1 MQIIP
6 VIDLRSGRCSRAADD
21 SNPLLPKLFSQ
32 DPLEQAIIFQNLG
45 VRTIHIVDLDGVF
58 CGSPRALDTV
68 QKIVSAT
75 DLIVQISGGY
85 QSMDAVFLAAK
96 AGAHR
101 IVLTTAAVRTPQ
113 LVKNAAELFVDK
125 IAVGIDAKDGI
136 AAIEGWEYTVDKN
149 VFTLAA
155 EIKELGVKSIIYN
168 DINRIGRLCEPD
180 YATIARLC
188 HDYDISVTVCG
199 GIGSFTSI
207 QKLRDL
213 GVEGVLVGKAIYSG
227 ALDLQLSL
235 NILA

>member
-32 DPLEQAIIFQNLG
+32 DPLEQAVIFKNLG
-45 VRTIHIVDLDGVF
+45 VSALHIVDLDGVF

-68 QKIVSAT
+68 KKIVFAT
-75 DLIVQISGGY
+75 GLSIQISGGY
-85 QSMDAVFLAAK
+85 HNMDAVVLAAK

-113 LVKNAAELFVDK
+113 LVKNAAELFADK

-136 AAIEGWEYTVDKN
+136 AAIEGWEYTVDKD

-168 DINRIGRLCEPD
+168 DINRTGRLCEPD
-180 YATIARLC
+180 YSTIARLC
-188 HDYDISVTVCG
+188 NDYDISVTVCG
-199 GIGSFTSI
+199 GIGSIASM

-227 ALDLQLSL
+227 ELDLE
-235 NILA
+235 LALTTLA